1 MNSIKALTTRSS
13 LRILQNNDEMIAKT
27 NEFAAKISD
36 MQPLDALKT
45 YIAGSESSMQ
55 LLTDMYSYAMLRS
68 SVNTKDTEAAS
79 ISGRLM
85 AKMSAT
91 TKAETIIKKFISEI
105 PNLDELIES
114 DPVLKEYEFL
124 LKNIRADQKHTMSDE
139 CEEVAAL
146 YNISGASAWSDLHSY
161 LTSSV
166 TADFRGEKL
175 TLSSVRN
182 LAYSAD
188 PAVRKEAYEAELACY
203 EKFGILLHF
212 RSTASNLKLSTTHV
226 CAGSSRLWHKLCTIP
241 A

>member
-1 MNSIKALTTRSS
+1 MRTQRPIKKTEENKEKKMNSEWS
-13 LRILQNNDEMIAKT
+13 LDELYKGFDDPKFAADLAKYDEMIAKT

-124 LKNIRADQKHTMSDE
+124 LKNIRADQKHTMSDK
-139 CEEVAAL
+139 CEE
-146 YNISGASAWSDLHSY
+146 IGRASCRER
-161 LTSSV
+161 V
-166 TADFRGEKL
+166 
-175 TLSSVRN
+175 
-182 LAYSAD
+182 
-188 PAVRKEAYEAELACY
+188 
-203 EKFGILLHF
+203 
-212 RSTASNLKLSTTHV
+212 
-226 CAGSSRLWHKLCTIP
+226 
-241 A
+241 

>member
-1 MNSIKALTTRSS
+1 MNSEWS
-13 LRILQNNDEMIAKT
+13 LDELYKGFDDPKFAADLAKYDEMIAKI

-161 LTSSV
+161 LTS
-166 TADFRGEKL
+166 
-175 TLSSVRN
+175 LS
-182 LAYSAD
+182 L
-188 PAVRKEAYEAELACY
+188 
-203 EKFGILLHF
+203 IH
-212 RSTASNLKLSTTHV
+212 
-226 CAGSSRLWHKLCTIP
+226 I
-241 A
+241 

>member
-1 MNSIKALTTRSS
+1 
-13 LRILQNNDEMIAKT
+13 
-27 NEFAAKISD
+27 
-36 MQPLDALKT
+36 
-45 YIAGSESSMQ
+45 
-55 LLTDMYSYAMLRS
+55 
-68 SVNTKDTEAAS
+68 
-79 ISGRLM
+79 
-85 AKMSAT
+85 
-91 TKAETIIKKFISEI
+91 
-105 PNLDELIES
+105 
-114 DPVLKEYEFL
+114 
-124 LKNIRADQKHTMSDE
+124 MSDE

-226 CAGSSRLWHKLCTIP
+226 CAGLSRLWHKLCTIP

>member
-1 MNSIKALTTRSS
+1 MNSEWS
-13 LRILQNNDEMIAKT
+13 LDELYKGFDDPKFAADLAKYDEMIAKT

-146 YNISGASAWSDLHSY
+146 YNISGASA
-161 LTSSV
+161 SV
-166 TADFRGEKL
+166 ATPGRRSMPTAR
-175 TLSSVRN
+175 TTM
-182 LAYSAD
+182 ATT
-188 PAVRKEAYEAELACY
+188 PATR
-203 EKFGILLHF
+203 
-212 RSTASNLKLSTTHV
+212 RST
-226 CAGSSRLWHKLCTIP
+226 CRSRPTGRRRMAPPCPTCW
-241 A
+241 